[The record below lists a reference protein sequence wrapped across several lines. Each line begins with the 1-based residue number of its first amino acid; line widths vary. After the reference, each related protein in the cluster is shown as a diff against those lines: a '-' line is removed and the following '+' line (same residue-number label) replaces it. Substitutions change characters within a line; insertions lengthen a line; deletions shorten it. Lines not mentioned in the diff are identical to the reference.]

1 MATLLALASAVVYGM
16 ADFCGG
22 VASRR
27 AAAATVVALSQAA
40 GLLTV
45 ALLLP
50 WLGGSPQPA
59 DLGWGA
65 AAGVAGG
72 LGLLLFYRALA
83 DGVMSVVAPV
93 TAVSA
98 AALPV
103 LGGLLLGERLGPP
116 AVAGIVLALVAIVLV
131 AAEGGLGSLRSA
143 RLSTVAPA
151 LAAGA
156 GFGLFFVL
164 LDRTGDDAG
173 LTPLAA
179 ARVVSVLLV
188 GGLALRG
195 GSGLRVS
202 RGVLPV
208 VLLAGVGDMTA
219 NALFLLATQA
229 GGQLAITGVLA
240 SLYPVSTVVLA
251 QVLLRERLAGAQR
264 VGLAAA
270 AAAVVLIA
278 LPA

>member
-1 MATLLALASAVVYGM
+1 MAVVLALASAVVYGV

-27 AAAATVVALSQAA
+27 GAAGALVAQSQAA
-40 GLLTV
+40 GLVVV
-45 ALLLP
+45 ALLP
-50 WLGGSPQPA
+50 WLGGAPAPA
-59 DLGWGA
+59 DLAWGA

-72 LGLLLFYRALA
+72 AGLLLFYRALA
-83 DGVMSVVAPV
+83 TGVMSVVAPV

-103 LGGLLLGERLGPP
+103 LGGLALGERLGPA
-116 AVAGIVLALVAIVLV
+116 AVAGIGLALVAVVLV
-131 AAEGGLGSLRSA
+131 AAEGGLSSLRSA
-143 RLSTVAPA
+143 RPATVAPA

-164 LDRTGDDAG
+164 LERTGDDAG
-173 LTPLAA
+173 LTPLVAS
-179 ARVVSVLLV
+179 RVVSVLVV
-188 GGLALRG
+188 GALALATVR
-195 GSGLRVS
+195 SVRVPG
-202 RGVLPV
+202 RVLPV
-208 VLLAGVGDMTA
+208 VLAAGVGDMAA

-229 GGQLAITGVLA
+229 GGQLAVTGVLA

-251 QVLLRERLAGAQR
+251 QVLLRERLAGAQQ
-264 VGLAAA
+264 VGLAVA

-278 LPA
+278 LPG